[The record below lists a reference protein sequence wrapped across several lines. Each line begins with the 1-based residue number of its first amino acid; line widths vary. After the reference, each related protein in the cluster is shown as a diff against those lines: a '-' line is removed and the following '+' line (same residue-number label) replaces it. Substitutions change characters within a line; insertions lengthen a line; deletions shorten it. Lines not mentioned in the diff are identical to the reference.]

1 MPLTFK
7 QLQDEVLNHGFDE
20 TYRPRVKVW
29 LNEACE
35 RVARSAQIPD
45 LTKEVTLTV
54 TGNTVSLPSNLLRL
68 LSVYDP
74 AANRN
79 LLSEPYKDIREY
91 SVVNG
96 NAVVYAV
103 DNANGTL
110 LLYPAPVDGSSLIVR
125 YLASPSELSG
135 DSDIPQ
141 TPGDYQDLLVTYALS
156 RAFRAE
162 DDFEAST
169 VYRQQYTED
178 LAKLQNDVQYREIAS
193 RQVPGTW
200 SR

>member
-1 MPLTFK
+1 MALTFK

-20 TYRPRVKVW
+20 TYRPRIKVW

-35 RVARSAQIPD
+35 RVARAAQIPE
-45 LTKEVTLTV
+45 LTREVTLTV
-54 TGNTVSLPSNLLRL
+54 AGNVAPLPSDLLRL

-74 AANRN
+74 EANRN
-79 LLSEPYKDIREY
+79 LIYERYADVREY
-91 SVVNG
+91 SPVNG
-96 NAVVYAV
+96 NAILYAV
-103 DNANGTL
+103 DKANSTL
-110 LLYPAPVDGSSLIVR
+110 LLYPAPSDGASLVAR
-125 YLASPSELSG
+125 YLAGPKELSA

-162 DDFEAST
+162 DDFEASA
-169 VYRQQYTED
+169 VYRQQYKED
-178 LAKLQNDVQYREIAS
+178 LADLQGDVQYKEIVS